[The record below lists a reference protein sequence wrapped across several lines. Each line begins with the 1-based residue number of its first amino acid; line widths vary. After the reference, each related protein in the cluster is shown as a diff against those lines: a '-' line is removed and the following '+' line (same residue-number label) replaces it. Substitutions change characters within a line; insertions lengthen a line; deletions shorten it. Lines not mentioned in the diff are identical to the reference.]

1 MADLLRNHFALSSLG
16 DGRISWPPVL
26 LIGPPGI
33 GKTEAANWLAQ
44 KLALPFRVFDLSSTQ
59 SSSPLA
65 GSEAFWNNSEPG
77 QLFDLLADHT
87 KANPIAVLDELDKAK
102 NERAQYEPL
111 AALYTLLEPR
121 SARAFIDLSIRDFAI
136 DASHVNWISTANKI
150 ETIPEPLLSRLIVLH
165 IQTPKPD
172 QVRSIAQS
180 IYNRLRGDAPW
191 GSSFE
196 KQLSDDVLDRLQEL
210 PPRSVRVVLQQA
222 LGAAALAGRGVIQAQ
237 DVREPVRAPE
247 KPRRHSIGFL
257 RASEG

>member
-102 NERAQYEPL
+102 NERAQYDPL

-121 SARAFIDLSIRDFAI
+121 SARQFIDLSIRDFAI
-136 DASHVNWISTANKI
+136 DASHVNWIATANTI
-150 ETIPEPLLSRLIVLH
+150 ETIPAPLLSRLIVLH

-172 QVRSIAQS
+172 QVRGIAQS

-196 KQLSDDVLDRLQEL
+196 EQLSDDVLTRLQEL

-237 DVREPVRAPE
+237 DVREPVCAPE